1 MTTLRLSIE
10 RCKSCGY
17 CILFCPKEALKL
29 SGNLNKE
36 GYDYVAVNDD
46 KCIQCG
52 ICYTVCPDNV
62 FEINE

>member
-1 MTTLRLSIE
+1 MATLHVNSE
-10 RCKSCGY
+10 KCKSCGY
-17 CILFCPKEALKL
+17 CIFSCPKRVLKL

-36 GYDYVAVNDD
+36 GYDYVIADHD

-62 FEINE
+62 FEITE